1 MMPLVETG
9 AGAFLAGL
17 AVSPHCGVMC
27 APLTCALGPWK
38 GTADQRLG
46 FAVAYHVSRT
56 GAYTAAGALAG
67 LIGAGFG
74 RALATPLVTYLPWAM
89 VAFLV
94 LLAVGFDR
102 GIPLPAFVR
111 KRQGEWAHRSQDR
124 SPWASGASLGLM
136 SPLLP
141 CGPLHALL
149 GLCLL
154 SSSALRGA
162 ELALGFALGTVP
174 LLWVAQLG
182 YHRLSL
188 RLGTARAQHVRR
200 ALAGLAGLVLAIKL
214 IWFSADSGVCL

>member
-1 MMPLVETG
+1 MIPFVETG

-46 FAVAYHVSRT
+46 FAVAYHVART
-56 GAYTAAGALAG
+56 AAYVAAGALAG
-67 LIGAGFG
+67 LLGASFG
-74 RALATPLVTYLPWAM
+74 RALAAPLATYLPWAM
-89 VAFLV
+89 VAFLL
-94 LLAVGFDR
+94 LLALGFDR
-102 GIPLPAFVR
+102 GIPLPGFIR
-111 KRQGEWAHRSQDR
+111 KWQGAWAHRAQNR
-124 SPWASGASLGLM
+124 SPSASGASLGLM
-136 SPLLP
+136 TPLLP

-188 RLGTARAQHVRR
+188 RLGTARAQQVRR
-200 ALAGLAGLVLAIKL
+200 AVAGLAGLVLAIKL
-214 IWFSADSGVCL
+214 IWFSADTGVCL

>member
-1 MMPLVETG
+1 MMPFVETG

-46 FAVAYHVSRT
+46 FAVAYHLARAL
-56 GAYTAAGALAG
+56 AYTVAGALAG
-67 LIGAGFG
+67 MLGASFG
-74 RALATPLVTYLPWAM
+74 RLVDTPLLTYLPWAM
-89 VAFLV
+89 VAFLL
-94 LLAVGFDR
+94 LLALGFDR
-102 GIPLPAFVR
+102 GIPLPGFIR
-111 KRQGEWAHRSQDR
+111 NLQGSWAHQAQNRA
-124 SPWASGASLGLM
+124 PWASGATLGVM

-154 SSSALRGA
+154 SSNPARGA
-162 ELALGFALGTVP
+162 ELALGFALGTIP

-188 RLGTARAQHVRR
+188 RLGTARAQQVRR
-200 ALAGLAGLVLAIKL
+200 AVAGLAGLAIAIKL
-214 IWFSADSGVCL
+214 IWFSADTGVCL